1 MLVIDTSLCGL
12 HSTKKTFTEFRDFKS
27 LEKNDNDIKFL
38 FKLMQSL
45 KGIESI
51 VEVNF
56 KLAQIIKC
64 LMTTLDNYAPKR
76 KIKISKKS
84 WVTNEIIEN
93 MQKRDLLFENW
104 VNFSNKNYHQQYKN
118 QQNNV
123 TNLIEKAKL
132 NCFDTKIADPVSS
145 KDLFRAYRL
154 LSDRES
160 FFQQSNISAE
170 TFNNYFTSVAANL
183 AAKFGTDAYVKPNI
197 ETVLNTAFCSVVQT
211 NEVVKVT
218 KDLKINPLL
227 VIMVFRTQ
235 FCN

>member
-1 MLVIDTSLCGL
+1 MPL
-12 HSTKKTFTEFRDFKS
+12 R
-27 LEKNDNDIKFL
+27 EK
-38 FKLMQSL
+38 
-45 KGIESI
+45 
-51 VEVNF
+51 
-56 KLAQIIKC
+56 
-64 LMTTLDNYAPKR
+64 
-76 KIKISKKS
+76 KISKKS

-104 VNFSNKNYHQQYKN
+104 VNFSNKNYHKQYKN

-132 NCFDTKIADPVSS
+132 NFFDTKIADPVS
-145 KDLFRAYRL
+145 FCAYSL

-197 ETVLNTAFCSVVQT
+197 ETVLNTAFCLRFENKPSISHHGISNT
-211 NEVVKVT
+211 I
-218 KDLKINPLL
+218 L
-227 VIMVFRTQ
+227 
-235 FCN
+235 